1 MKNKF
6 VSGICLCLW
15 IIQGA
20 AQAQIRQYYH
30 KDPQS
35 LLEDQSTIILD
46 HVYKTLDR
54 YPPDT
59 LHTNERKL
67 ALFSLDGILHDTRM
81 DTSTALKNHFNQVLG
96 RVIDSLKSN
105 KTEVGIRIFKVYN
118 HGFIV
123 QSESVTIAIDIVGS
137 SRHQSINDRQIQ
149 KLVDLSDI
157 LFVTHL
163 HGDHADAVIAEMF
176 AKQGKKVIVPT
187 GLWED
192 KSSNYIH
199 LRDSST
205 LISDEIVLD
214 NGQKLRVK
222 VFPGHQGPVPN
233 NMYAITT
240 PENMT
245 VMHTG
250 DQANKNDRSWI
261 RKLRDEVE
269 TDILL
274 LHCWMPNFE
283 EAINGINPRLIIT
296 GHENELQHSIDHRE
310 PYWLTF
316 NKLKNV
322 TIPYIIMA
330 WGEHYHYK

>member
-6 VSGICLCLW
+6 VCGICLCLW

-59 LHTNERKL
+59 LYTNERKL
-67 ALFSLDGILHDTRM
+67 ALFSLDGIMHDTRM
-81 DTSTALKNHFNQVLG
+81 DTSMTLKNYFKYVLD
-96 RVIDSLKSN
+96 RVIDSLQSN
-105 KTEVGIRIFKVYN
+105 KTATGIRIFKVYN
-118 HGFIV
+118 HGFII
-123 QSESVTIAIDIVGS
+123 QSESVTIAIDLVGS
-137 SRHQSINDRQIQ
+137 SRHWYIDDSQIQ
-149 KLVDLSDI
+149 KLIDLSDV
-157 LFVTHL
+157 LFVTHR
-163 HGDHADAVIAEMF
+163 HGDHADAAVADMF
-176 AKQGKKVIVPT
+176 AKQEKKVIVPT
-187 GLWED
+187 GLWEE

-199 LRDSST
+199 LRDSSAT
-205 LISDEIVLD
+205 ITKDIVLG
-214 NGQKLRVK
+214 NSKQLKIK
-222 VFPGHQGPVPN
+222 VFPGHQDNVPN
-233 NMYAITT
+233 NIYAITT
-240 PENMT
+240 PENLT

-261 RKLRDEVE
+261 RELRNEVE
-269 TDILL
+269 TDVLL
-274 LHCWMPNFE
+274 LHCWMPNLE
-283 EAINGINPRLIIT
+283 EAINSINPRLIIT

-316 NKLKNV
+316 NKMKSI
-322 TIPYIIMA
+322 TTPYVIMA
-330 WGEHYHYK
+330 WGEYYHYK

>member
-1 MKNKF
+1 MKNKLIYGLF
-6 VSGICLCLW
+6 LCFWIMQGI
-15 IIQGA
+15 

-30 KDPQS
+30 KDPQG
-35 LLEDQSTIILD
+35 LLEDQSIMIFGQAYNILD
-46 HVYKTLDR
+46 K

-59 LHTNERKL
+59 LHANERKL
-67 ALFSLDGILHDTRM
+67 ALFALDGIFHDTRL
-81 DTSTALKNHFNQVLG
+81 DTSLAVRNHFDLMVGNI
-96 RVIDSLKSN
+96 IDSLKRKSPN
-105 KTEVGIRIFKVYN
+105 QGMQVFKVYN
-118 HGFIV
+118 HAFILRTKT
-123 QSESVTIAIDIVGS
+123 VTIAIDLVQGGKNKYIS
-137 SRHQSINDRQIQ
+137 DTLIR
-149 KLVDLSDI
+149 KLVELSDV
-157 LFVTHL
+157 LFVTHR
-163 HGDHADAVIAEMF
+163 HGDHADATVADMF

-187 GLWED
+187 GLWEG
-192 KSSNYIH
+192 KSSKYIH
-199 LRDSST
+199 LRDSCAT
-205 LISDEIVLD
+205 ISHEMVLD
-214 NGQKLRVK
+214 NGQRLDIK
-222 VFPGHQGPVPN
+222 VFPGHQDNVPN
-233 NMYAITT
+233 NIYAITT
-240 PENMT
+240 PENLT